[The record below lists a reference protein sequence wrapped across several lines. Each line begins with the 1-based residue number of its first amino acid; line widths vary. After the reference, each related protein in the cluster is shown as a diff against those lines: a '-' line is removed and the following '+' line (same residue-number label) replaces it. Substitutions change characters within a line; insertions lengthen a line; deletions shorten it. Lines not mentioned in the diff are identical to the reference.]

1 MKNLVR
7 FICLVLA
14 LSMLVF
20 SFAACSDEEPSD
32 GDPSGDGT
40 TSEGGSNNGSDIG
53 VIPDDL
59 VTAPK
64 SSRKKK
70 REKQACRF
78 SLFCFS

>member
-53 VIPDDL
+53 LIPDDL
-59 VTAPK
+59 DGDNVTDIEDLLGDLK
-64 SSRKKK
+64 
-70 REKQACRF
+70 
-78 SLFCFS
+78 